1 MLHSQLAHNE
11 IDDSRTGSRTPMDV
25 VAAHRGVLPWALGA
39 IVLVVLAVLAHGA
52 AQFPGDAGI
61 VAFLKPI
68 RGTVFAPVITFPSDV
83 DSPVSGGILAGA
95 IIAALA
101 LLRRIIEAIT
111 LAIWTFGTD
120 LLDAIINGIV
130 ARPRP
135 HNVHVQTISGLGSH
149 SFPSGHV
156 EHVTMFFGFLFF
168 LTLLARAAHPERWA
182 WLLPVQVVCVYFIA
196 FIGIGRIVEGAHQP
210 SDVLAGYLVGA
221 LMLPLAIIFYR
232 WLGAKWQRRQQR
244 KHDEASLSRAR

>member
-1 MLHSQLAHNE
+1 MSHSQLAHKE
-11 IDDSRTGSRTPMDV
+11 MDGPRTDLRRAADA
-25 VAAHRGVLPWALGA
+25 VAVHWGILLWAIGA
-39 IVLVVLAVLAHGA
+39 IVLAVMAVLAHGA

-61 VAFLKPI
+61 VALLKPI
-68 RGTVFAPVITFPSDV
+68 RGTAFAPVITFPSDI
-83 DSPVSGGILAGA
+83 DSPISGGILAVA
-95 IIAALA
+95 IIAAVA

-111 LAIWTFGTD
+111 LAVWTFGTD

-156 EHVTMFFGFLFF
+156 EHVTMLFGFLFF

-182 WLLPVQVVCVYFIA
+182 WLLAVQVVCVYFIA

-232 WLGAKWQRRQQR
+232 RLKATWQRHQQR
-244 KHDEASLSRAR
+244 KRNEVPPSPAR

>member
-1 MLHSQLAHNE
+1 MSHSQLAHNE
-11 IDDSRTGSRTPMDV
+11 IDDSRTGSRTPANTIATHWGM
-25 VAAHRGVLPWALGA
+25 LLWALGA
-39 IVLVVLAVLAHGA
+39 IVLTAMAVMAHGE
-52 AQFPGDAGI
+52 AQFPGDAGM
-61 VAFLKPI
+61 VALLKPI

-83 DSPVSGGILAGA
+83 DSPISGGILAAA
-95 IIAALA
+95 IIAAVA

-120 LLDAIINGIV
+120 LLDAILNGIV

-156 EHVTMFFGFLFF
+156 EHVTMLFGFLFF

-182 WLLPVQVVCVYFIA
+182 WLLPVQVVCVYFIG

-232 WLGAKWQRRQQR
+232 WLEAKWQRHQQR
-244 KHDEASLSRAR
+244 THDEVSLSRAH